1 MQNTAEGMFPMTNL
15 AHKFKVGQI
24 VDLIPSMSR
33 SAARG
38 HYEIVSL
45 RPTDGESPQY
55 RIKSRSEAHERV
67 VAETDLILSAHLKF
81 D

>member
-1 MQNTAEGMFPMTNL
+1 MTDR
-15 AHKFKVGQI
+15 AHKFRVGQT

-45 RPTDGESPQY
+45 RPAEGDNPQY
-55 RIKSRSEAHERV
+55 RIKNRSESHERV
-67 VAETDLILSAHLKF
+67 VSESDLILSAHLKF

>member
-1 MQNTAEGMFPMTNL
+1 MTDL
-15 AHKFKVGQI
+15 THKFRIGQS
-24 VDLIPSMSR
+24 VDLIPSTFR

-45 RPTDGESPQY
+45 RPAEGGSPQY
-55 RIKSRSEAHERV
+55 RIKSKSETHERI
-67 VAETDLILSAHLKF
+67 VAENDLILSAHLKF